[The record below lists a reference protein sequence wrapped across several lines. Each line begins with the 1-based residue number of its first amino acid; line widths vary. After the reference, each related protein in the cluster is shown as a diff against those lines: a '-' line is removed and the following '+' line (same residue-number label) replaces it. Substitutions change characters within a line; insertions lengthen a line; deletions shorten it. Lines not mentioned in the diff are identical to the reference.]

1 MSIDPKILERI
12 KKLMNLGANNPE
24 EKEAA
29 SALKKAAQL
38 AEEFGLSI
46 SDIDSSTGKVSNVER
61 AIVAMMSKSHNSW
74 SLPLASFVA
83 KCFDSQVIMSSYNQ
97 TLHFIGTP
105 TDVEMTL
112 WFYKMIR
119 IKTVMQA
126 KKQYKKIS
134 DQKEYGL
141 GVFVAVAKRMEE
153 MYLKPREEAR
163 SQNTRDL
170 VVVKKD
176 EVDKKVKEL
185 FPRLQT
191 KKVSQPSIRNG
202 AAYANGQKDGE
213 KMSLHTGEIAR

>member
-12 KKLMNLGANNPE
+12 KKLMRLGANNPE

-29 SALKKAAQL
+29 SAMRKAAEL

-46 SDIDSSTGKVSNVER
+46 SDIDTTTGKVSSVER
-61 AIVAMMSKSHNSW
+61 AIVKTMSKSHNCW
-74 SLPLASFVA
+74 SLPLAFVVSQ
-83 KCFDSQVIMSSYNQ
+83 CFECRVIQVSD

-126 KKQYKKIS
+126 KKQYRLIS
-134 DQKEYGL
+134 DQKQYGM
-141 GVFVAVAKRMEE
+141 GVLTEISKRLRS
-153 MYLKPREEAR
+153 MYIEPREAAR

-170 VVVKKD
+170 VVVKTE
-176 EVDKKVKEL
+176 EVDKKVHEF
-185 FPRLQT
+185 FPRLRS
-191 KKVSQPSIRNG
+191 KKVSTPVITNSQAFHKGREAG
-202 AAYANGQKDGE
+202 RTMG
-213 KMSLHTGEIAR
+213 LHTGEISK